1 MSGSVSQ
8 SREWQFARRPR
19 WIASHAF
26 VGGLI
31 LVFIWAGF
39 WQLDRLNQRQIRND
53 VIEAR
58 AAEAPVTVD
67 EALSLFAHELD
78 YRAVSDQGRYL
89 DGEAVRIA
97 NRSQDGLG
105 GDWVIAVFETADG
118 RLILVNR
125 GFANRDAEAA
135 DPPSAGPIQGWLR
148 ASQTK
153 DGFFGAVDTG
163 EGRAPRLDVE
173 AISGRLGLDRP
184 LASVWLQLDD
194 PTAQGAPQ
202 PVPLPAIDEGSH
214 FSYAMQW
221 FIFAALS
228 TLIYG
233 LFLRK
238 RARNPIEAMQDGC

>member
-1 MSGSVSQ
+1 MSGSAPM

-19 WIASHAF
+19 WIASHVF

-31 LVFIWAGF
+31 LIFLWAGF
-39 WQLDRLNQRQIRND
+39 WQLDRLNQRQDRND

-58 AAEAPVTVD
+58 AAEAAVTVD
-67 EALSLFAHELD
+67 EALSSFADELD

-118 RLILVNR
+118 RLVLVNR
-125 GFANRDAEAA
+125 GFATRDAEAIG
-135 DPPSAGPIQGWLR
+135 PPPEGPIEGWLR
-148 ASQTK
+148 VSQTK

-173 AISGRLGLDRP
+173 AISLRLGLDRP
-184 LASVWLQLDD
+184 LAPVWLQLDD

-214 FSYAMQW
+214 FSYAVQW

-238 RARNPIEAMQDGC
+238 RAGNPIEATEDGC

>member
-1 MSGSVSQ
+1 MSGS
-8 SREWQFARRPR
+8 EWQYARRPR
-19 WIASHAF
+19 WIASHLF

-31 LVFIWAGF
+31 LVFVWAGF
-39 WQLDRLNQRQIRND
+39 WQLDRLNQRQDRND

-58 AAEAPVTVD
+58 AAVAPVTVG
-67 EALSLFAHELD
+67 EALSMFGDELD

-105 GDWVIAVFETADG
+105 GDWVVAVFETADG
-118 RLILVNR
+118 QLILVNR
-125 GFANRDAEAA
+125 GFATRDAEAVG
-135 DPPSAGPIQGWLR
+135 PPPEGPIVGWLR
-148 ASQTK
+148 VSQTK

-173 AISGRLGLDRP
+173 AISARLGLDRP
-184 LASVWLQLDD
+184 LAPAWLQLADS
-194 PTAQGAPQ
+194 TAQGAPQ
-202 PVPLPAIDEGSH
+202 PVPLPPIDEGNH

-233 LFLRK
+233 LYLRK
-238 RARNPIEAMQDGC
+238 RAGNPIEASGDGC